1 MFKKLAMAV
10 GVICLM
16 GMLTACGRTS
26 EQKVTEIRVAFN
38 QNENHPQ
45 YRAMKAFGEK
55 FEKETNGR
63 YHVTIYPNG
72 VLGEQG
78 EWLNLSVQERC
89 RWQLCHVPFRKD
101 MTLTLRS

>member
-1 MFKKLAMAV
+1 M
-10 GVICLM
+10 
-16 GMLTACGRTS
+16 
-26 EQKVTEIRVAFN
+26 TEIRVAFN

-55 FEKETNGR
+55 FEKETKGR

-78 EWLNLSVQERC
+78 AMAEFYP
-89 RWQLCHVPFRKD
+89 H
-101 MTLTLRS
+101 RSFTNGNRAMFCSRRI